1 MRQKLKEASILFF
14 IQIALYGLLCINY
27 RAVAQV
33 QYNTAAL
40 SDFMIASFNFFV
52 IRKIAKSEDALH
64 QWIGYVAGSVAGS
77 YLGIYISTLIH

>member
-1 MRQKLKEASILFF
+1 MRQKLKEASTLFF

-40 SDFMIASFNFFV
+40 SDFMIASFSFFV

-77 YLGIYISTLIH
+77 YLGIYTSTLIH

>member
-1 MRQKLKEASILFF
+1 MKQKLKEASILFF
-14 IQIALYGLLCINY
+14 IQIALYGLLCVNY
-27 RAVAQV
+27 RAIAQV

-40 SDFMIASFNFFV
+40 SDFMIASLNFFI

-64 QWIGYVAGSVAGS
+64 QWLGYVLGSVAGS

>member
-1 MRQKLKEASILFF
+1 MKQKLKEASILFF

-27 RAVAQV
+27 RAIAQV
-33 QYNTAAL
+33 QYNTAAV
-40 SDFMIASFNFFV
+40 SDFMIASLNFFI

-64 QWIGYVAGSVAGS
+64 QWLGYVLGSVAGS

>member
-1 MRQKLKEASILFF
+1 MRQKLKEASTLFF

-40 SDFMIASFNFFV
+40 SDFMIASFSFFV
-52 IRKIAKSEDALH
+52 SRKIAKSEDALH

-77 YLGIYISTLIH
+77 YLGIYTSTFIH